1 RTPRTRLAR
10 PNIRRPFSRGGN
22 YNVSDRKMMARD
34 EEEEEEEEIQ
44 EGEHCAAW
52 RPPRAAE
59 APAALRTA
67 AAAPASQRGRR
78 AANCRLEARRR
89 AARPLAGVARRARA
103 AWAAPRDAERGKGG
117 GIEEQRGRERGQRRR
132 AWPGGAPVKHAR
144 AQRKQGMGR

>member
-1 RTPRTRLAR
+1 SGRTPRTRLAR

-34 EEEEEEEEIQ
+34 EEEEEEIQ

-117 GIEEQRGRERGQRRR
+117 LAPRENREGESEGSGAGPGQ
-132 AWPGGAPVKHAR
+132 GGPP
-144 AQRKQGMGR
+144 